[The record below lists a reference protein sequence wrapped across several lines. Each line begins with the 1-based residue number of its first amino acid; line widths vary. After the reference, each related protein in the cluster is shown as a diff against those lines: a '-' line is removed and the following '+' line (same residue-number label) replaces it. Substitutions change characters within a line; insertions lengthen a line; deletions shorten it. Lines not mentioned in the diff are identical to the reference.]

1 LHLDRFL
8 LPLRLLFVLLVTEQ
22 HHVLEERDQ
31 LGALVLAKRGVG
43 IAHRR
48 RLAAVRPDR
57 LVQRRRAPVV
67 QIGIGRAD
75 APERPGLTFGPD
87 FAADVLAKGEGGE
100 ITLQFACGEGSMIE
114 RLETHGGMPLPPY
127 IKRPRGGDPR
137 DRDDYQTLFARRA
150 GAVAAP
156 TAALH
161 FTDPWLSPAPHP
173 AADGR
178 RYCSTTRSTCSI
190 SMGPVS
196 GWPDD

>member
-1 LHLDRFL
+1 
-8 LPLRLLFVLLVTEQ
+8 
-22 HHVLEERDQ
+22 
-31 LGALVLAKRGVG
+31 
-43 IAHRR
+43 
-48 RLAAVRPDR
+48 
-57 LVQRRRAPVV
+57 
-67 QIGIGRAD
+67 
-75 APERPGLTFGPD
+75 
-87 FAADVLAKGEGGE
+87 
-100 ITLQFACGEGSMIE
+100 MIE

-190 SMGPVS
+190 SMGLICARRDLRNASACSLSCWQAHPNKSSTPSTWRETVPTSMSAPVRLASKASSVSS
-196 GWPDD
+196 GTRPTARGGRKAGSRSSAANVTHFRSWPLWRSSAPSRANRLALCRPP